1 MSDASLKWCVTF
13 FVSNELKLLLAREF
27 SNCVVEIS
35 RKSDKKHSV
44 WLEKMVNC
52 RKEIF
57 TGGVYEKEEIHW
69 AFGGDLSSASW
80 VIHAI

>member
-1 MSDASLKWCVTF
+1 
-13 FVSNELKLLLAREF
+13 
-27 SNCVVEIS
+27 
-35 RKSDKKHSV
+35 
-44 WLEKMVNC
+44 MVNC

-80 VIHAI
+80 IIQQYKRFCGSNRRESRGDSYQMCIRDRCGTGSCDGDCAGEIL